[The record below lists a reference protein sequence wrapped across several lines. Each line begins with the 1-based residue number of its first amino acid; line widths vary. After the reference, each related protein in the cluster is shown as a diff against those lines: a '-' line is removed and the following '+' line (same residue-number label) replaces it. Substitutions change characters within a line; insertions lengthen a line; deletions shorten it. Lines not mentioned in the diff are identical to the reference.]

1 MFKIGKSYCIKDLD
15 GFLKHVGMP
24 GSILN
29 QQGTSIIDLVTTKE
43 FSVTK
48 MEANVVTEF
57 RTIDGTG
64 FSFHSR
70 NGTGLIFGDEFK
82 YFEEVPVKEC
92 DSEITEQESKED
104 IVVTGGDV
112 IITVKTE
119 AGRLQAIKMLEQLR
133 FK

>member
-1 MFKIGKSYCIKDLD
+1 MFKIGKSYHIKDLD

-57 RTIDGTG
+57 STIDGTG

-82 YFEEVPVKEC
+82 YFEEVPEC

>member
-24 GSILN
+24 GCILN
-29 QQGTSIIDLVTTKE
+29 QQGTSIIDLITTKE

-57 RTIDGTG
+57 STIDGTG

-82 YFEEVPVKEC
+82 YFEETPKEC